1 MLDGGYVL
9 EEAWVEPVSTPS
21 SIAEEGAS
29 ERALLRESI
38 SSTRNTKDRTKMQYF
53 WVGGENV

>member
-9 EEAWVEPVSTPS
+9 EEAWVEPVSTPL

-29 ERALLRESI
+29 ERPLLRESI

-53 WVGGENV
+53 WVGGGNV

>member
-1 MLDGGYVL
+1 MVDRGYVL
-9 EEAWVEPVSTPS
+9 EEAWVEPISTPS

-38 SSTRNTKDRTKMQYF
+38 SSTKNTKDRTKMQYF
-53 WVGGENV
+53 